1 VSVSPVLEQELNR
14 YSENEIMTNLRTGV
28 DLIEL
33 DRIESAIQRHGERF
47 LERVF
52 TPGELQEVGENIA
65 SLAGRFAAKEAAAK
79 ALGTGIGDVGWQEIE
94 ILRDQARQPHLHLH
108 GKASRLADELDLETW
123 SLSLSHTRTHAIA
136 LVVAIGD

>member
-1 VSVSPVLEQELNR
+1 MLQVLEQDLNF
-14 YSENEIMTNLRTGV
+14 YGENRFMIHLRTGV

-33 DRIESAIQRHGERF
+33 DRVESAIQRHGVRF

-52 TPGELQEVGENIA
+52 TPRELEEVGENVA
-65 SLAGRFAAKEAAAK
+65 SLAARFAAKEATAK

-94 ILRDQARQPHLHLH
+94 ILRGPARQPHLHLH
-108 GKASRLADELDLETW
+108 GKASSLADELDLETW

>member
-1 VSVSPVLEQELNR
+1 MLQVLEQDLNF
-14 YSENEIMTNLRTGV
+14 YGENIFMTHLRTGV

-33 DRIESAIQRHGERF
+33 DRVESAIQRHGARF

-65 SLAGRFAAKEAAAK
+65 SLAGRFAAKEATAK

-94 ILRDQARQPHLHLH
+94 ILRGPSRQPHLHLH
-108 GKASRLADELDLETW
+108 GKASSLADELGLETW